1 MTRIPNALPIVTL
14 VLATLLTA
22 GITSCDKTPENPFD
36 NDGTT
41 DPTDTVATLPDLAT
55 FEGLHAR
62 IFAPTCANSGC
73 HDGTFEPDFRNIE
86 STYNTLV
93 YHPIIKND
101 PQGTYDYRVVPGNP
115 DASLLMARL
124 TYDIDGNSGLMPLV
138 VDPGVE
144 WNTKKDEFI
153 QAIRTWIQNGAKD
166 IFGQSYSLQDAV
178 PTMQGVIAE
187 SNGVYMERN
196 DAGQG
201 AFRVPQSVSQL
212 NIYFSLLDDK
222 TLPQNLTV
230 NQIRFANGPDAF
242 AGKSPQTLEVLATP
256 VTYQGYYGP
265 QVQYTHKIVINPQQ
279 MAKLDETV
287 YFRIY
292 VQDNVN
298 PVTEIP
304 TDAGAYYIK
313 NYFSFTIVE

>member
-1 MTRIPNALPIVTL
+1 MKKCYTSILLLFVGMAMVLFLP
-14 VLATLLTA
+14 A
-22 GITSCDKTPENPFD
+22 CDKAPDNPFD
-36 NDGTT
+36 QTGETGPT
-41 DPTDTVATLPDLAT
+41 DPDPTPPDLGT
-55 FEGLHAR
+55 IEGLHAR

-73 HDGTFEPDFRNIE
+73 HDGTFEPDFRTIE

-101 PQGTYDYRVVPGNP
+101 PMGTFTYRVVPGNP
-115 DASLLMARL
+115 DASVLMARL
-124 TYDIDGNSGLMPLV
+124 TFDIDNNSGLMPLV
-138 VDPGVE
+138 VDPGAE
-144 WNTKKDEFI
+144 WATKKEEFI
-153 QAIRTWIQNGAKD
+153 QAIRTWIQGGAKD

-201 AFRVPQSVSQL
+201 AFRVPQNVDQL
-212 NIYFSLLDDK
+212 SIYFSLQDDK
-222 TLPQNLTV
+222 TLAQNLTV
-230 NQIRFANGPDAF
+230 NEIKFADGPDAF
-242 AGKSPQTLEVLATP
+242 AGKPAQTLEILATP
-256 VTYQGYYGP
+256 VTYKGYYGP

-279 MAKLDETV
+279 MAALDETV
-287 YFRIY
+287 FFRIY
-292 VQDNVN
+292 VRDNVN

-304 TDAGAYYIK
+304 TDAGVYYIK

>member
-1 MTRIPNALPIVTL
+1 MTQSSYPLLILFLAGLLMTALV
-14 VLATLLTA
+14 
-22 GITSCDKTPENPFD
+22 SCDKAPDNPFD
-36 NDGTT
+36 QTGGPDPVDTIPVLADLGTI
-41 DPTDTVATLPDLAT
+41 
-55 FEGLHAR
+55 EGLHAR

-73 HDGTFEPDFRNIE
+73 HDGTFEPDFRTIE

-101 PQGTYDYRVVPGNP
+101 PMGTYEYRVVPGNP
-115 DASLLMARL
+115 NASVLMARL
-124 TYDIDGNSGLMPLV
+124 TYDIDNNSGLMPLV
-138 VDPGVE
+138 VDPGAE
-144 WNTKKDEFI
+144 WNTKSEEFI
-153 QAIRTWIQNGAKD
+153 EALRTWIQNGAKD
-166 IFGQSYSLQDAV
+166 IFGQTYSLQDAV

-201 AFRVPQSVSQL
+201 AFRVPQNVTQL
-212 NIYFSLLDDK
+212 AIYFSLLDDK
-222 TLPQNLTV
+222 TLAQNLTV
-230 NQIRFANGPDAF
+230 NEIKFADGPDAF
-242 AGKSPQTLEVLATP
+242 AGKPSQNLEVLVTP
-256 VTYQGYYGP
+256 VTYEGYYGP

-279 MAKLDETV
+279 MAALDQTV

-304 TDAGAYYIK
+304 TDAGVYYIK

>member
-1 MTRIPNALPIVTL
+1 MTQSSNFLLILLMFGLLMTALV
-14 VLATLLTA
+14 
-22 GITSCDKTPENPFD
+22 SCDKSPDNPFD
-36 NDGTT
+36 QTGGT
-41 DPTDTVATLPDLAT
+41 DPMDTIPAPADLGT
-55 FEGLHAR
+55 IEGLHAR

-73 HDGTFEPDFRNIE
+73 HDGTFEPDFRTIE

-101 PQGTYDYRVVPGNP
+101 PMGTYEYRVVPGNP
-115 DASLLMARL
+115 DASVLMARL
-124 TYDIDGNSGLMPLV
+124 TYDIDNNSGLMPLV
-138 VDPGVE
+138 VDPGAE
-144 WNTKKDEFI
+144 WNTKSDEFI
-153 QAIRTWIQNGAKD
+153 QALRTWIQNGAKD
-166 IFGQSYSLQDAV
+166 IFGQTYSLQDAV

-201 AFRVPQSVSQL
+201 AFRVPQNVTQL
-212 NIYFSLLDDK
+212 SIYFSLLDDK

-230 NQIRFANGPDAF
+230 NEIRFADGPDAF
-242 AGKSPQTLEVLATP
+242 AGKPTQSLEVLATP
-256 VTYQGYYGP
+256 VTYEGYYGP
-265 QVQYTHKIVINPQQ
+265 QVQYTHKIILNPQQ
-279 MAKLDETV
+279 MATLDQTV

-304 TDAGAYYIK
+304 TNAGVYYIK